1 MLCLRLIDGTSQ
13 ISLQTRAYLKY
24 IEIKGHLGMSI
35 PFPKASVQV
44 SGHHITVTLF
54 NGGILITRCEPPFF
68 LDPMLY
74 RGERI
79 HLGAGRLVQAF
90 SLPNNGPVVLASL
103 ESEQS
108 PGRLGEA
115 AVVGSWNRGL
125 RPGRG
130 GSRWWVFLGRG
141 CEVMSLESRACVL
154 WEPPDLPLF
163 RGFFFFYS

>member
-1 MLCLRLIDGTSQ
+1 
-13 ISLQTRAYLKY
+13 
-24 IEIKGHLGMSI
+24 
-35 PFPKASVQV
+35 
-44 SGHHITVTLF
+44 
-54 NGGILITRCEPPFF
+54 
-68 LDPMLY
+68 MLY

-90 SLPNNGPVVLASL
+90 SLPNNEPVVLASL

-130 GSRWWVFLGRG
+130 GSHWWVFLGRG

-154 WEPPDLPLF
+154 WEPPISPF
-163 RGFFFFYS
+163 SEGFFFS